1 MSESSAAQGKK
12 PLLSDKVY
20 NWLKHTAAIVL
31 PAITTLYVALA
42 QVWHFPK
49 MDEVVT
55 SLAALNTFIGALVGV
70 STKSYNKSESKYA
83 GEIQVHDDGDKKIA
97 SLVVNGEPEDILKL
111 PEATFKI
118 SDTGETPVVNK

>member
-83 GEIQVHDDGDKKIA
+83 GEIQVHDDGDKKVA

-118 SDTGETPVVNK
+118 SDTGETPVVSK